1 MESDGTHTQVMR
13 EMDDATEQPVFQY
26 PWKVIA
32 VKGKWFRGL
41 KEIKDHSFLQEWQGS
56 LTPGSAMEQIL
67 QETISKHAK
76 DKIGYTQHLF
86 TKEKPYSN
94 NMIAYYNEITSLA
107 GEQKATDGVYPNF
120 STIFDTV
127 LPNNLKDKLIK

>member
-1 MESDGTHTQVMR
+1 M
-13 EMDDATEQPVFQY
+13 
-26 PWKVIA
+26 
-32 VKGKWFRGL
+32 
-41 KEIKDHSFLQEWQGS
+41 
-56 LTPGSAMEQIL
+56 TPGSAMEQIL

-76 DKIGYTQHLF
+76 DKIGYTHHLF
-86 TKEKPYSN
+86 IKEKPYSN

-127 LPNNLKDKLIK
+127 LSLTTSKTNS